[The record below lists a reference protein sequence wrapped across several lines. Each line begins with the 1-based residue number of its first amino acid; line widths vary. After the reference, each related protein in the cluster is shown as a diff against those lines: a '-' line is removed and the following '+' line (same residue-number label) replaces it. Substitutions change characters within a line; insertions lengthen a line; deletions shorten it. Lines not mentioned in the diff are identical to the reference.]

1 MDVVFKFIS
10 LVAIF
15 YSSSFACVQRS
26 PRRETAE
33 WRDLFVGKCLLYK
46 QDYGSRLL
54 CNTTIDCSQLW
65 SKLKLAVEYQP
76 KCNFLNSAYE
86 DLVTASQHFVPENK
100 FLFWE
105 NVYPFVMWYSNSG
118 HKYYTISDTLTGYLF
133 DNIEWCG
140 NSTETDGIE
149 KYPSICPG
157 YEVGQ
162 DCQKS
167 AQSVFWETA
176 SKFYARSAH
185 GDVHVMLNA
194 SISPAF
200 PKESYFGNNE
210 LPNINGSKV
219 KKATILMVH
228 SLDDPV
234 LETCSSESIKNLMAR
249 FTAKEIS
256 PSCIDNPRDVQM
268 LMCSENLSDPNCS
281 ILRSSGAKRTMM
293 TPYLIFLIFC
303 FKSLN
308 IFV

>member
-1 MDVVFKFIS
+1 MAIVFMFMS
-10 LVAIF
+10 LVAIL
-15 YSSSFACVQRS
+15 YASSFACIQS
-26 PRRETAE
+26 SSRRETSE

-46 QDYGSRLL
+46 QDYNSSLL

-65 SKLKLAVEYQP
+65 SKVKTAVEYQP
-76 KCNFLNSAYE
+76 KCNFNNSAYE

-105 NVYPFVMWYSNSG
+105 NVYPFVMWYSNRG

-140 NSTETDGIE
+140 NSTEADGIE
-149 KYPSICPG
+149 KYPRTCPG
-157 YEVGQ
+157 YELGPE
-162 DCQKS
+162 CQKS

-176 SKFYARSAH
+176 SKFYARNAY
-185 GDVHVMLNA
+185 GDVYVMLNA

-200 PKESYFGNNE
+200 PTDSYFGNNE
-210 LPNINGSKV
+210 LPNINGTKV
-219 KKATILMVH
+219 KKATILLVH

-234 LETCSSESIKNLMAR
+234 LEKCSGESIKNLMER
-249 FTAKEIS
+249 FTAKGIS

-268 LMCSENLSDPNCS
+268 LMCSENPSNPNCNMWM
-281 ILRSSGAKRTMM
+281 SSGAKRSMM
-293 TPYLIFLIFC
+293 TPYLICLILI
-303 FKSLN
+303 KSLN